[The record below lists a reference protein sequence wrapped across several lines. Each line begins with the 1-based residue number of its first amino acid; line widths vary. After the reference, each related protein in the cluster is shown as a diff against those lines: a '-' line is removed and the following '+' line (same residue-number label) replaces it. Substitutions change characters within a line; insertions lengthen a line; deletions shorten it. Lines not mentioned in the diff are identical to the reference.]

1 MLDSDK
7 YLIYN
12 TSMKYERRNK
22 NMTEING
29 LDEKI
34 SELKILYQEAERLNL
49 KDKAIEL
56 LVDINYL
63 EELRKL
69 RNKQELCEDA
79 VSRAS
84 VFEIMGNLLSIPY
97 DFDRNITEKDVS
109 ESMDKIRE
117 LPRVTPQ
124 EPKWIPVT
132 ERLPDKEPNKY
143 WVCVD
148 TGYQCECRWTNMN
161 LFGRYET
168 TDWHWN
174 IMDIPQYTRVVAWK
188 TLPKI

>member
-29 LDEKI
+29 LDERI

-49 KDKAIEL
+49 KDKTIEL